1 MNRLLDN
8 IEIRFS
14 MVLTSIKD
22 AFQCYVNED
31 MLADICIHT
40 NRQGEVYTRKFNENH
55 PTGQMNWKNVTI
67 TELYA
72 FIAVLVAS
80 GRNHGR
86 KLHLSEMWA
95 ENDLFKQPFFTAVMS
110 RNRFKMIF
118 RHLRFDDPTTR
129 ENRITETQD
138 KLQAIRNTY
147 DQFVK
152 NCIDNYSP
160 SENITVDERLATFRG
175 KCPFRV
181 YIKSKPGRYGIKIWV
196 CSDSHTAYILNSQV
210 YTGMMNNQREIKQG
224 SRVVLD
230 MVRPYFGSGR
240 GVTTDNF
247 FTSIPLAEEL
257 LKQQLTITG
266 TLRANKREIPAEFA
280 PNSVREEQSSI
291 FGFSNDLTLVS
302 YVPAKKKA
310 VILLS
315 SQFHSNDISCDEK
328 AQRKP
333 EIILHYNK
341 TKGAVDTGD
350 KMTREYTCVRS
361 TRRWPFR
368 IFMEIIDMAALNAYI
383 IFTKK
388 FPNWRCNDRSRRRIF
403 LQNLA
408 QELALPNVLNRKQ
421 NSNNFHKTV
430 TTAIDLFLV
439 NTHAAAAEKPD
450 PARQIQHYTNR
461 RCSFCARSRD
471 RKTKISC
478 SSCKKPICN
487 VHREETKQFLCPDCK
502 NNE

>member
-1 MNRLLDN
+1 MG
-8 IEIRFS
+8 
-14 MVLTSIKD
+14 LTSIKD
-22 AFQCYVNED
+22 AFQCFINED
-31 MLADICIHT
+31 MLAEICIFT
-40 NRQGEVYTRKFNENH
+40 NQHGEVYTKKFNESH
-55 PTGQMNWKNVTI
+55 SADQMAWKNVTI

-72 FIAVLVAS
+72 FIAVLIAS

-86 KLHLSEMWA
+86 KLHLTEMWT
-95 ENDLFKQPFFTAVMS
+95 ENELFKQPFFTAVMS
-110 RNRFKMIF
+110 RNRFKMIY
-118 RHLRFDDPTTR
+118 RHLRFDDPSTR
-129 ENRITETQD
+129 ENRITETKD

-152 NCIDNYSP
+152 NCVDNYSP
-160 SENITVDERLATFRG
+160 GENITVDERLATFRG

-196 CSDSHTAYILNSQV
+196 CSDSDTAYILNSQV
-210 YTGMMNNQREIKQG
+210 YTGMINNQREINQG
-224 SRVVLD
+224 LRVVLD

-257 LKQQLTITG
+257 LRHQLTITG
-266 TLRANKREIPAEFA
+266 TLRANKKEIPPEFA
-280 PNSVREEQSSI
+280 PNSVREEQSSV

-302 YVPAKKKA
+302 YVPTKKKA

-315 SQFHSNDISCDEK
+315 SQFHSVETSSDEK
-328 AQRKP
+328 AKRKP

-350 KMTREYTCVRS
+350 KMTREYTCVRT

-368 IFMEIIDMAALNAYI
+368 IFMEIIDMSALNAYI

-388 FPNWRCNDRSRRRIF
+388 FPDWKCNDRSRRRLF

-408 QELALPNVLNRKQ
+408 QELALPNVVNRKQ
-421 NSNNFHKTV
+421 DSKNFHKTV
-430 TTAIDLFLV
+430 NNAIDLFLSNSNSTV
-439 NTHAAAAEKPD
+439 PEN
-450 PARQIQHYTNR
+450 PAREIQHYTNR

-478 SSCKKPICN
+478 STCKKPICN
-487 VHREETKQFLCPDCK
+487 IHREESKTFFCPDCK
-502 NNE
+502 NE